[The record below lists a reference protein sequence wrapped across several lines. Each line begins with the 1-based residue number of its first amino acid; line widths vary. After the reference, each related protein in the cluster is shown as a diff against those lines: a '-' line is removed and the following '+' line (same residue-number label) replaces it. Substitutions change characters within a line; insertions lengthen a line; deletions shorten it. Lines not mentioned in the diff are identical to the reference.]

1 MNVLGTLMNLLIHEN
16 TDVALAALN
25 LLSELLDEDAVSDNT
40 DDAKILVDGM
50 VCVFYIYKKIRVYC
64 HSPWVK
70 CNATSIISLAFCHN
84 QRGFNCRVL
93 EIQTQ
98 DLL

>member
-50 VCVFYIYKKIRVYC
+50 VCVKDSC
-64 HSPWVK
+64 L
-70 CNATSIISLAFCHN
+70 LA
-84 QRGFNCRVL
+84 
-93 EIQTQ
+93 
-98 DLL
+98 